1 MEEIN
6 LKDLFNYYV
15 KRIPIIIIVTTI
27 ALIIGLIY
35 STKIQVPMYH
45 GTTTIILVQKQS
57 DKDTSYAYQ
66 NELNIN
72 EKLVATYSQIIKSR
86 RVLEQVINDLKLDY
100 DYEYLNKNVSAEAV
114 EDTEILEI
122 TPKELAE
129 DINVTAV
136 TDTSII
142 KVSVSNKDNK
152 KAVMIANGVA
162 DVFKKEISDIY
173 NLENVSIVDNAVIE
187 EKPYN
192 VSILKELLI
201 AGLAGIVLSCG
212 VLFVIY
218 YFDNTI
224 KTKTDIE
231 ELIGLPVLAEVP
243 TAKKLVKNNR
253 GDK

>member
-6 LKDLFNYYV
+6 LKDLFSYYV

-45 GTTTIILVQKQS
+45 GTTTIILVQKQN

-72 EKLVATYSQIIKSR
+72 EKLVTTYSQIIKSR
-86 RVLEQVINDLKLDY
+86 RVLEQVINNIKLK
-100 DYEYLNKNVSAEAV
+100 
-114 EDTEILEI
+114 T
-122 TPKELAE
+122 TTKELA
-129 DINVTAV
+129 DKINVTAV

-142 KVSVSNKDNK
+142 KVSVSDKDNK
-152 KAVMIANGVA
+152 KAVLIANEISN
-162 DVFKKEISDIY
+162 VFKKEISNIY
-173 NLENVSIVDNAVIE
+173 NLENVSTVDNAIIE

-192 VSILKELLI
+192 INIIKELLI
-201 AGLAGIVLSCG
+201 ACLAGIVLSCG
-212 VLFVIY
+212 ALFIIY

-224 KTKTDIE
+224 KTKNDIE
-231 ELIGLPVLAEVP
+231 ELIGIPVLAEVP
-243 TAKKLVKNNR
+243 TAKKLAKKNNIR

>member
-6 LKDLFNYYV
+6 LKDLFNYYL
-15 KRIPIIIIVTTI
+15 KKLPIIIVVTIVTL
-27 ALIIGLIY
+27 LIGFIY
-35 STKIQVPMYH
+35 AAYIQVPLYH
-45 GTTTIILVQKQS
+45 GTTTIILVQKQN

-72 EKLVATYSQIIKSR
+72 EKLVTTYSQIIKSR
-86 RVLEQVINDLKLDY
+86 RVLEQVINNLKL
-100 DYEYLNKNVSAEAV
+100 KTTS
-114 EDTEILEI
+114 
-122 TPKELAE
+122 KELAD

-152 KAVMIANGVA
+152 KAVLIANEVA
-162 DVFKKEISDIY
+162 NVFKKEVSNIY
-173 NLENVSIVDNAVIE
+173 NLENVSIVDNAILE
-187 EKPYN
+187 SNPYN
-192 VSILKELLI
+192 ISLLKELLI
-201 AGLAGIVLSCG
+201 AGTIGIVMSCG

-224 KTKTDIE
+224 KSKTEIEDI
-231 ELIGLPVLAEVP
+231 IGLPVLAEVP
-243 TAKKLVKNNR
+243 TAKKLTKNNKR

>member
-86 RVLEQVINDLKLDY
+86 RVLEQVINNLKL
-100 DYEYLNKNVSAEAV
+100 E
-114 EDTEILEI
+114 T

-152 KAVMIANGVA
+152 EAVMIANGVA
-162 DVFKKEISDIY
+162 DVFKKEISNIY

-187 EKPYN
+187 DKPYN
-192 VSILKELLI
+192 VNILKELLI

-212 VLFVIY
+212 VLFIIY

-231 ELIGLPVLAEVP
+231 EMVGLAVLAEIP

>member
-15 KRIPIIIIVTTI
+15 KKLPIIIIVTFI
-27 ALIIGLIY
+27 ALIIGYIY
-35 STKIQVPMYH
+35 STVVQVPLYH
-45 GTTTIILVQKQS
+45 GTTTIILVQKQN

-72 EKLVATYSQIIKSR
+72 EKLVTTYSQIIKSR
-86 RVLEQVINDLKLDY
+86 RVLEQVINNLKL
-100 DYEYLNKNVSAEAV
+100 KTTS
-114 EDTEILEI
+114 
-122 TPKELAE
+122 KELAE

-142 KVSVSNKDNK
+142 KVSVSDKNNKN
-152 KAVMIANGVA
+152 AVLIANEVA
-162 DVFKKEISDIY
+162 EVFKKEVSNIY
-173 NLENVSIVDNAVIE
+173 NLENVSIVDNAIIE

-192 VSILKELLI
+192 IILLKELLI
-201 AGLAGIVLSCG
+201 AGFAGIIISCG
-212 VLFVIY
+212 VLFIIY

-231 ELIGLPVLAEVP
+231 DTLGLPVLTEIP
-243 TAKKLVKNNR
+243 TAKKLAKKNNR

>member
-86 RVLEQVINDLKLDY
+86 RVLEQVINNLK
-100 DYEYLNKNVSAEAV
+100 
-114 EDTEILEI
+114 LEI

>member
-15 KRIPIIIIVTTI
+15 KKLPIIIIVTFI
-27 ALIIGLIY
+27 ALIIGYIY
-35 STKIQVPMYH
+35 STVVQVPLYH
-45 GTTTIILVQKQS
+45 GTTTIILVQKQN

-72 EKLVATYSQIIKSR
+72 EKLVTTYSQIIKSR
-86 RVLEQVINDLKLDY
+86 RVLEQVINNLKL
-100 DYEYLNKNVSAEAV
+100 KTTS
-114 EDTEILEI
+114 
-122 TPKELAE
+122 KELAE

-142 KVSVSNKDNK
+142 KVSVSDKNNKN
-152 KAVMIANGVA
+152 AVLIANEVA
-162 DVFKKEISDIY
+162 EVFKKEVSNIY
-173 NLENVSIVDNAVIE
+173 NLENVSIVDNAIIE

-192 VSILKELLI
+192 ISLLKELLI
-201 AGLAGIVLSCG
+201 AGFAGIIISCG
-212 VLFVIY
+212 VLFIIY

-231 ELIGLPVLAEVP
+231 DTLGLPVLTEIP
-243 TAKKLVKNNR
+243 TAKKLAKKNNR

>member
-6 LKDLFNYYV
+6 LKDLFSYFV
-15 KRIPIIIIVTTI
+15 KRIPIIIIVTII

-45 GTTTIILVQKQS
+45 GTTTIILVQKQN

-72 EKLVATYSQIIKSR
+72 EKLVTTYSQIIKSR
-86 RVLEQVINDLKLDY
+86 RVLDQVINNMKLKTT
-100 DYEYLNKNVSAEAV
+100 A
-114 EDTEILEI
+114 
-122 TPKELAE
+122 KELAE
-129 DINVTAV
+129 KIDVTSV

-142 KVSVSNKDNK
+142 KVSVSDKDSK
-152 KAVMIANGVA
+152 RAVMIANEVA
-162 DVFKKEISDIY
+162 NVFKKEISNIY
-173 NLENVSIVDNAVIE
+173 NLENVSIVDNAIIE

-192 VSILKELLI
+192 INILKELLI

-212 VLFVIY
+212 TLFVIY

-224 KTKTDIE
+224 KTKSDIE
-231 ELIGLPVLAEVP
+231 ESIGLPVLTEVP
-243 TAKKLVKNNR
+243 TAKKLAKNNKR
-253 GDK
+253 GDR

>member
-45 GTTTIILVQKQS
+45 GTTTIILVQKQN

-86 RVLEQVINDLKLDY
+86 RVLEQVINNLKL
-100 DYEYLNKNVSAEAV
+100 K
-114 EDTEILEI
+114 T

-152 KAVMIANGVA
+152 EAVMIANGVA
-162 DVFKKEISDIY
+162 DVFKKEISNIY

-187 EKPYN
+187 DKPYN

-201 AGLAGIVLSCG
+201 AALAGIVLSCG